1 MNIKFKK
8 TFSDLLVNPKRTFL
22 VVFALILGIWG
33 VGTVFVSNYILT
45 KDLNTNYQR
54 TRPAQVIFHSTKF
67 EDLNLQ
73 QFIDRPEVETAELR
87 DFSLHRI
94 EIYPNVW
101 IPLWLFGVEDFDQMN
116 VAQVFPET
124 GSKIPEAGTL
134 LIERDGKLVSG
145 IDTGKEPRIRVGG
158 KILTIKVSGICFDP
172 AQAPATQ
179 DAFIYAYTDKKTYSQ
194 ITGLPNNQRLIA
206 RLNNVHNEAE
216 VKKISDLLA
225 SDLNA
230 KGITISSVEIPRFN
244 EHPHQWQLNTLLFLI
259 GTIGLLAFIMGAVLV
274 SQLMKS
280 VMASQVRQI
289 GILKAIGGTQC
300 QVFQIYVSMLVLMGL
315 SAGIVAV
322 PLSVATG
329 KAFSYFVA
337 GKLNFN
343 ILTTTLPHSVYIGLM
358 AASVLLP
365 ILLSVSI
372 LLKGIRISVKEALSD
387 YGISQDGAQREFSFL
402 KKLSLSN
409 SLILAIRNSLRNSK
423 RLTVTILAMAL
434 GVAIFS
440 TGFNVRQSLWN
451 LLSGLKNEMRY
462 DVQVALNN
470 PISKDEAIQWFKSL
484 DNVKEVETWLGG
496 RGEIQSKVIST
507 DNGAG
512 IIALPRDTKLLQ
524 LRINKGR
531 WISKSS
537 DFEVV
542 LNQQAMAVYKNPAI
556 GSTLLV
562 TVGNKN
568 VNAKLVGVTEQ
579 FERAKIYV
587 DLEQYNAIFNP
598 DQLVN
603 TLIFVAKQNDYA
615 KVIELKKEIE
625 KSISNSDLHV
635 LYVMSQAERVKIIY
649 DHLNIILTTIVLLS
663 FLVLVVSAIGMASA
677 TGINIMERTREIGVM
692 RAIGATP
699 KKIYSLFVMEGM
711 ITSWLSILFGLLL
724 SWPLSK
730 VAAVFFGNLMLGK
743 EAILQSAFS
752 LSGFLIT
759 FAVTIL
765 FGWMANRIPAKS
777 AIDVPT
783 HKALSYE

>member
-1 MNIKFKK
+1 GEG
-8 TFSDLLVNPKRTFL
+8 
-22 VVFALILGIWG
+22 VVKI
-33 VGTVFVSNYILT
+33 
-45 KDLNTNYQR
+45 
-54 TRPAQVIFHSTKF
+54 
-67 EDLNLQ
+67 EM
-73 QFIDRPEVETAELR
+73 QFMAD
-87 DFSLHRI
+87 
-94 EIYPNVW
+94 
-101 IPLWLFGVEDFDQMN
+101 
-116 VAQVFPET
+116 
-124 GSKIPEAGTL
+124 
-134 LIERDGKLVSG
+134 
-145 IDTGKEPRIRVGG
+145 
-158 KILTIKVSGICFDP
+158 
-172 AQAPATQ
+172 
-179 DAFIYAYTDKKTYSQ
+179 
-194 ITGLPNNQRLIA
+194 
-206 RLNNVHNEAE
+206 
-216 VKKISDLLA
+216 
-225 SDLNA
+225 
-230 KGITISSVEIPRFN
+230 
-244 EHPHQWQLNTLLFLI
+244 LFL
-259 GTIGLLAFIMGAVLV
+259 
-274 SQLMKS
+274 
-280 VMASQVRQI
+280 
-289 GILKAIGGTQC
+289 
-300 QVFQIYVSMLVLMGL
+300 
-315 SAGIVAV
+315 
-322 PLSVATG
+322 P
-329 KAFSYFVA
+329 
-337 GKLNFN
+337 
-343 ILTTTLPHSVYIGLM
+343 
-358 AASVLLP
+358 
-365 ILLSVSI
+365 
-372 LLKGIRISVKEALSD
+372 
-387 YGISQDGAQREFSFL
+387 
-402 KKLSLSN
+402 SLSN